1 MIRVTEQKLHSIINH
16 LKKFQDVKQYQ
27 EYNEQRS
34 QKKRLVLIDFDKLCQ
49 FMFILWIRKAINNG
63 LPNLQK

>member
-34 QKKRLVLIDFDKLCQ
+34 QNERLVLIDFNKLCQ
-49 FMFILWIRKAINNG
+49 FMFIVWIRKAMNNVV
-63 LPNLQK
+63 PNLQK